1 MGKKTHY
8 VTTCLKPSNGK
19 TVHSESK
26 LHGDQAFSEALKKKS
41 VFQRDF
47 NKILKIKI

>member
-26 LHGDQAFSEALKKKS
+26 LHGDQAFSEALKKKNLY
-41 VFQRDF
+41 FKETLTKF
-47 NKILKIKI
+47 